1 MGDSLN
7 IILKMETGN
16 EAADVASVMSIKEQ
30 RILIL
35 KAKQKC
41 FRAQKEWDGTNM
53 TSEPMC
59 NMSWDGLTCWD
70 PTPGGVIAE
79 KPCPSYI
86 SGFYKN
92 EVAKR
97 TCNENGTWW
106 VHPTF
111 NREWTN
117 YSNCYQPSIDLSF
130 HTALGYK
137 LKLLYTIGY
146 SFSIGALL
154 VAIVI
159 MLCCKR
165 LHSKSNTLH
174 INLFLTFILRAVISF
189 LKDSLFVSHLGLEKD
204 VLIASDGSIEFIQ
217 DDDHWECKLLITIF
231 IYSSNACNMWIFSEA
246 VYLTMLV
253 YRPLTTERRGVKV
266 YIVLGWSLSFVFII
280 PWIIVK
286 ALYEDRFCWNF
297 QHNLDYYWIIRGS
310 GVGVVVINFFLF
322 LNIFRKLF
330 LKLRQSSNLGV
341 SGKSKYRKLAK
352 FILVLIPLFGIMY
365 LVFYVA
371 VPSNFEETQYNLAYL
386 YLEMGYNSFQGLLL
400 ALLFCFLNEE
410 VHIELK
416 RAWLRHKNRRMEMSI
431 INRSFNN
438 FHSSHRKTM
447 SCNSREDDSKIGICP
462 TSGPKGKELYRL
474 RTFSVSSENNEL
486 TRVTTSNSFKCPHR
500 VCAQFDDSSLTRYG
514 NINPVFPQSTCGP
527 RTNSLTGKLVT
538 TKFVNPESIHQKT
551 LNEPNNFR
559 SQDLNQESS
568 KTHLLTQEDKE
579 EQEKD

>member
-1 MGDSLN
+1 
-7 IILKMETGN
+7 
-16 EAADVASVMSIKEQ
+16 
-30 RILIL
+30 
-35 KAKQKC
+35 
-41 FRAQKEWDGTNM
+41 
-53 TSEPMC
+53 
-59 NMSWDGLTCWD
+59 
-70 PTPGGVIAE
+70 
-79 KPCPSYI
+79 
-86 SGFYKN
+86 
-92 EVAKR
+92 
-97 TCNENGTWW
+97 
-106 VHPTF
+106 
-111 NREWTN
+111 
-117 YSNCYQPSIDLSF
+117 
-130 HTALGYK
+130 
-137 LKLLYTIGY
+137 
-146 SFSIGALL
+146 
-154 VAIVI
+154 
-159 MLCCKR
+159 
-165 LHSKSNTLH
+165 
-174 INLFLTFILRAVISF
+174 
-189 LKDSLFVSHLGLEKD
+189 
-204 VLIASDGSIEFIQ
+204 
-217 DDDHWECKLLITIF
+217 
-231 IYSSNACNMWIFSEA
+231 
-246 VYLTMLV
+246 
-253 YRPLTTERRGVKV
+253 
-266 YIVLGWSLSFVFII
+266 
-280 PWIIVK
+280 
-286 ALYEDRFCWNF
+286 
-297 QHNLDYYWIIRGS
+297 
-310 GVGVVVINFFLF
+310 
-322 LNIFRKLF
+322 
-330 LKLRQSSNLGV
+330 
-341 SGKSKYRKLAK
+341 KLAK